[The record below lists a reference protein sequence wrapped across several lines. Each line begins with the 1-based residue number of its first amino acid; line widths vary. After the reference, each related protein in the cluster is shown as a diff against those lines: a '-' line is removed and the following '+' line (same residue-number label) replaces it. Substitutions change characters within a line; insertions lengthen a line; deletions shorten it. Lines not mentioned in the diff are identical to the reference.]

1 VRVVI
6 SRLDLEARESESLA
20 PYAVR
25 SAESGGRC
33 YPDAEPS
40 YRMAFQRDRDRILHS
55 AAFRRLEYKTQV
67 FMSEE
72 GDYSRTRLTH
82 TLEVAQIGRTIARAL
97 AVNEDLV
104 EAICLA
110 HDLGHPPFG
119 HAGERAL
126 NTALA
131 DFGGF
136 NHNLQSYRIVTEL
149 EQRYAGWRGLNLSR
163 ETLFGMAKH
172 ETDFALSEA
181 AGLDPAL
188 RGSLEAQIANAADE
202 LAYNAHDLDDGLNA
216 GILDPDRL
224 QELVLWR
231 RLLAEHHV
239 PGRRLDE
246 IGRHTM
252 IRGLVGLMVDDL
264 IAATDVRLTAAAPRS
279 SDDVRRLTHN
289 LAGFS
294 EAMAADVA
302 ELKRY
307 LYANLYGSWR
317 IVRMQRRAERFL
329 TDLTTALLAD
339 PRQLPPPALADAE
352 RVGLPRAVADTVACM
367 TDRGALLEYRRL
379 FDPALSP

>member
-1 VRVVI
+1 MVI
-6 SRLDLEARESESLA
+6 SRLELEAHESDVLA

-25 SAESGGRC
+25 SAQSGGRC
-33 YPDAEPS
+33 FPDAEPA
-40 YRMAFQRDRDRILHS
+40 YRTAFQRDRDRILHS

-72 GDYSRTRLTH
+72 SDYSRTRLTH
-82 TLEVAQIGRTIARAL
+82 TLEVSQIGRTIARAL

-126 NTALA
+126 NSVLA
-131 DFGGF
+131 EHGGF

-149 EQRYAGWRGLNLSR
+149 EQRYAGWPGLNLTR

-216 GILDPDRL
+216 GILDPAHL
-224 QELVLWR
+224 QEVALWR
-231 RLLAEHHV
+231 RVLAERPLPDGPLTEV
-239 PGRRLDE
+239 
-246 IGRHTM
+246 GRHTL
-252 IRGLVGLMVDDL
+252 ICALVGLLVDDL
-264 IAATDVRLTAAAPRS
+264 IAATDARLTEAAPRS
-279 SDDVRRLTHN
+279 PDDVRRAAHN

-294 EAMAADVA
+294 GDMAGQVA

-329 TDLTTALLAD
+329 IDLTRAFLAD
-339 PRQLPPPALADAE
+339 PRQLPPGALAAAD
-352 RVGLPRAVADTVACM
+352 RVGVPRAVADAVACM